1 MLGKTLAEVKDA
13 PALLAGLLLATTGQG
28 LVLPF
33 LFIYLTH
40 VRHLDPTWVGIAG
53 AWIGLAGLAIAGPA
67 GALVDRFGSRRVF
80 VGLAFVEAGGLA
92 SYALVHSVWQAF
104 IAATFAS
111 VGGTPVIGAYNTLLA
126 TATPEEN
133 RQRFFGVTFVAL
145 NLGIGLGGLIGGA
158 VANVHHAGTFE
169 LLYGIAGVTGVL
181 AACIVG
187 GLRELG
193 KPVPHDPEATPH
205 GGYRTLVRDRVF
217 MRFLVVGVLL
227 MACAW
232 GQLEFGF
239 TAFAADVAKVSPRI
253 VGWAF
258 AANCMVIVVTQLV
271 VLPRLE
277 GRSRTRLIA
286 LASAVLCSSWLILA
300 SSSLSAGGDAAAI
313 TAVVGFA
320 VVFSIGEMVF
330 SPVLPALTNSLAS
343 DALRGR
349 YNTVSS
355 MTFGF
360 TTIIGPLT
368 GAPLI
373 GHGLWGVW
381 LAIVV
386 ACAAGAAGGAL
397 SLRHRLTPE
406 QDGRESAVATS
417 FVAVGGALQT
427 DP

>member
-1 MLGKTLAEVKDA
+1 MLRTTLADVKSA
-13 PALLAGLLLATTGQG
+13 PALLASILLATTGQG

-40 VRHLDPTWVGIAG
+40 VRHLDPTWIGLAG

-67 GALVDRFGSRRVF
+67 GALVDRFGARRVF
-80 VGLAFVEAGGLA
+80 VGLALVEAGGLA

-104 IAATFAS
+104 LAATFAS
-111 VGGTPVIGAYNTLLA
+111 VGGTPVIGAFNTLLT
-126 TATPEEN
+126 TATPEAN

-158 VANVHHAGTFE
+158 VADVHHARSFE
-169 LLYGIAGVTGVL
+169 ILYGTAGVTGIV
-181 AACIVG
+181 AALIVV
-187 GLRELG
+187 GLRDLG
-193 KPVPHDPEATPH
+193 TPVPHDPQAPPH

-217 MRFLVVGVLL
+217 MRYLVVGVLL

-239 TAFAADVAKVSPRI
+239 TAFAADVAKVSTRV

-258 AANCMVIVVTQLV
+258 AANCATIVVIQLA
-271 VLPRLE
+271 VLPRME
-277 GRSRTRLIA
+277 GRSRTRL
-286 LASAVLCSSWLILA
+286 LAVAATVIGSSWLILA
-300 SSSLSAGGDAAAI
+300 CSSFDAGAGGAVA
-313 TAVVGFA
+313 AVVGCG
-320 VVFSIGEMVF
+320 VVFSLGEVVF
-330 SPVLPALTNSLAS
+330 SPVLPALTNSLAT

-355 MTFGF
+355 MTFGV
-360 TTIIGPLT
+360 TTVIGPLT

-381 LAIVV
+381 LILVV
-386 ACAAGAAGGAL
+386 ACAAAATLGAL

-406 QDGRESAVATS
+406 QDGREPPLATS
-417 FVAVGGALQT
+417 FVAVGGAWQT